1 MKRRVV
7 FINFFMLMGIIV
19 LALQFVSSWRSFE
32 GDYSL
37 ERIFN
42 RSGMGSRDTALLGV
56 EPMSPSPPF
65 SDFIVISER
74 NLFAEDRRPPSV
86 EEEQQEEETEAEVAE
101 AAPPSWLIRPILRG
115 ASNVGGKVAILTV
128 FPGNRATE
136 TTDTV
141 HIGDLVMGYTVAEID
156 ARTVTLRWRDHEEI
170 IDMADAEAEQAASAA
185 SVQAAITVITVG
197 SAPAALAK
205 TTAKGTGQE
214 GGASIQVLVAGQAS
228 Q

>member
-1 MKRRVV
+1 
-7 FINFFMLMGIIV
+7 
-19 LALQFVSSWRSFE
+19 
-32 GDYSL
+32 
-37 ERIFN
+37 
-42 RSGMGSRDTALLGV
+42 
-56 EPMSPSPPF
+56 
-65 SDFIVISER
+65 
-74 NLFAEDRRPPSV
+74 
-86 EEEQQEEETEAEVAE
+86 
-101 AAPPSWLIRPILRG
+101 
-115 ASNVGGKVAILTV
+115 
-128 FPGNRATE
+128 
-136 TTDTV
+136 
-141 HIGDLVMGYTVAEID
+141 MGYTVAEID